1 MQLQRY
7 KLLVGSEAFARAF
20 EADAA
25 AAKRRVLIQAMTFEG
40 DSAGL
45 RVADAITASPAVDR
59 RVLVDSYTRHVVSD
73 AFVWSPRR
81 LTDRAFADEV
91 RTTAKMF
98 KGLAACG
105 VGVRVTNPPG
115 PLFLGFAARNHK
127 KLVVAD
133 DVAYVGGL
141 NFSDHNFA
149 WRDLMLRIEDPY
161 VAGRLADD
169 FDATWRGRPEP
180 WAADFG
186 DLSLH
191 GLDGRNNREVFAG
204 VMARIAAARRSI
216 CVVSPYLTFP
226 FVEVLAE
233 ARTRGVEVQLIT
245 PLPNNKRAVR
255 DYLVSSALDAGFDV
269 RLTAEMEHL
278 KGMLIDDEALIL
290 GSSNFDFVSYHA
302 QEELVAIVSDPD
314 VITDFRRLV
323 IEPSLAEASRAA
335 PGVIPAADAARA
347 RRALRIA
354 EWFVQKTRAGNRRV
368 DPW

>member
-1 MQLQRY
+1 MDLRKY
-7 KLLVGSEAFARAF
+7 ELLVGAEAFAHAF
-20 EADAA
+20 EADATA
-25 AAKRRVLIQAMTFEG
+25 ARRRVLVQAMTFEG

-45 RVADAITASPAVDR
+45 RVADAITASPAGAR

-81 LTDRAFADEV
+81 LFDRAFADEV

-98 KGLAACG
+98 KGLEACG

-149 WRDLMLRIEDPY
+149 WRDLMLRIEDAG
-161 VAGRLADD
+161 VAARLADD
-169 FDATWRGRPEP
+169 FDATWRGRPEA
-180 WAADFG
+180 WAAAFAG
-186 DLSLH
+186 LSLH

-226 FVEVLAE
+226 FVEVLAG
-233 ARTRGVEVQLIT
+233 ASARGVEVQLIT
-245 PLPNNKRAVR
+245 PLANNKRAVR
-255 DYLVSSALDAGFDV
+255 DYLVSAALAAGLDV

-302 QEELVAIVSDPD
+302 QEELVAIVSDPA
-314 VITDFRRLV
+314 VISDFRRLV
-323 IEPSLAEASRAA
+323 IDPSVRDAARAQ
-335 PGVIPAADAARA
+335 PGVIPASDAARA

-354 EWFVQKTRAGNRRV
+354 EWFVVKTRKGNRRA

>member
-1 MQLQRY
+1 MSLQRY
-7 KLLVGSEAFARAF
+7 KLLVGSEAFAQAA
-20 EADAA
+20 EADMAG
-25 AAKRRVLIQAMTFEG
+25 AKRRVLVQAMTFEG
-40 DSAGL
+40 DAAGL
-45 RVADAITASPAVDR
+45 RVADAIGSSPAQDR

-91 RTTAKMF
+91 RSTTTMF
-98 KGLAACG
+98 KGLEAKGAW
-105 VGVRVTNPPG
+105 VLVTNPPG
-115 PLFLGFAARNHK
+115 ILFLGFAARNHK
-127 KLVVAD
+127 KLVVCD

-161 VAGRLADD
+161 VADRLSDD
-169 FDATWRGRPEP
+169 FDATWRGKPEA
-180 WAADFG
+180 WTAQFG

-191 GLDGRNNREVFAG
+191 SLDGRNNREVFTG
-204 VMARIAAARRSI
+204 VMARIAAARTRI

-233 ARTRGVEVQLIT
+233 ARARGVEVQLIT
-245 PLPNNKRAVR
+245 PLANNKRAVR
-255 DYLVSSALDAGFDV
+255 DYLVSAALDAGFDV
-269 RLTAEMEHL
+269 RLTPEMEHL

-302 QEELVAIVSDPD
+302 QEELVAVVSDAQ
-314 VITDFRRLV
+314 VIADFRRMV
-323 IEPSLAEASRAA
+323 IEPSLAEAARAE
-335 PGVIPAADAARA
+335 PGVIPAADAKRA
-347 RRALRIA
+347 RRALKIA
-354 EWFVQKTRAGNRRV
+354 EWFVEKTRAGNRRV